1 MTSTQIKQI
10 ELDPHQRL
18 AANAAVGPTIIM
30 GAPGSGKTHT
40 LMGRIQRLSNSGVED
55 QTITYLT
62 FSAKA
67 AETAQR
73 TLEEKMPGSRV
84 RINSITQYAS
94 YFLRNAGASLL
105 GLNPHYHIWNKP
117 DTTNCV
123 EQIMEEIPAE
133 ERLNAND
140 RNDFISWLRETLGQP
155 PQQEVRAAYPEW
167 TTYYNMFQ
175 TEKMRQGAIDIEE
188 VIPLAT
194 SAMELYPNIAGVWA
208 RLQSR
213 HLMVDEFQD
222 LGRKEFRLIKNMVG
236 PEESISIAYD
246 PNQAIYRWRGAD
258 PRLVEQFQLE
268 YPQAETYFINLNHR
282 ATANLTAM
290 ANSVAAS
297 DNMRGLIAPG
307 QAPLRPEGPKPQCI
321 AVNGTPSQQYQ
332 AAIELVREHQKTEE
346 LDTIA
351 ILAPHHHACAA
362 VCSTLDMQN
371 IAYTLL
377 GDNRD
382 SDDDAVRAIIN
393 ILRLADN
400 PNDQAAFATAAGNI
414 FAGRRTALRGR
425 AMQDIINLSR
435 THETDLVQAGRIVQQ
450 VLEDRSGSDYLGISR
465 ARRAYRAINDLMT
478 NDSMSVAA
486 LCRKA
491 NQYRT
496 DNQKASVMTS
506 ISAGVYNLI
515 ALAELVDMESDK
527 PIRERLRDF
536 LERQA
541 IAPNPEH
548 RNFQNT
554 EPTKQRGGI
563 TVSTI
568 HGGKGIQWKT
578 VILTDMLQTN
588 LPGRYARTD
597 EDVEEKQRLFYV
609 AITRATDNLYCMAPL
624 ANPNGSEAQ
633 PNTWTSFIESL
644 EEHADYIETR

>member
-1 MTSTQIKQI
+1 MTSTKNKRI

-18 AANAAVGPTIIM
+18 AANAPVGPTIIV
-30 GAPGSGKTHT
+30 GGPGSGKTHT
-40 LMGRIQRLSNSGVED
+40 LMGRIQRLNHSGVED

-67 AETAQR
+67 AEAAQR
-73 TLEEKMPGSRV
+73 TLEDKMPGSRV

-117 DTTNCV
+117 DTINCI
-123 EQIMEEIPAE
+123 EQLMYEMPTD

-140 RNDFISWLRETLGQP
+140 QNDFVAWLRETLGQP
-155 PQQEVRAAYPEW
+155 PQQEVRPVYPEW
-167 TTYYNMFQ
+167 ANLYNLFQ
-175 TEKMRQGAIDIEE
+175 TEKTRQGALEIQE

-213 HLMVDEFQD
+213 HLLVDEFQD
-222 LGRKEFRLIKNMVG
+222 LGSREFRLIKNMVG

-258 PRLVEQFQLE
+258 RRLVEQFQLE

-290 ANSVAAS
+290 ANSVAA
-297 DNMRGLIAPG
+297 NKQMPGLIAPG
-307 QAPLRPEGPKPQCI
+307 QAPLRPQGPKPQCI
-321 AVNGTPSQQYQ
+321 AINGTPSQQYQ
-332 AAIELVREHQKTEE
+332 AAIKLVREHHKTDD

-351 ILAPHHHACAA
+351 ILAPHHNACTA
-362 VCSTLDMQN
+362 VCSTLDLQN

-382 SDDDAVRAIIN
+382 NDDDAVRAIIS

-400 PNDQAAFATAAGNI
+400 PNDHAAFATTAGNI
-414 FAGRRTALRGR
+414 FGGRRSPLRGS

-435 THETDLVQAGRIVQQ
+435 THNTDLVQAGRIVQQ
-450 VLEDRSGSDYLGISR
+450 VLDDRTSSDYLGISR

-491 NQYRT
+491 NQYRA
-496 DNQKASVMTS
+496 DNEKSSLLTTMT
-506 ISAGVYNLI
+506 AGVYNLI
-515 ALAELVDMESDK
+515 ALADLVDMENDK
-527 PIRERLRDF
+527 PIRDRLRDF
-536 LERQA
+536 LEKQA

-563 TVSTI
+563 TVATI
-568 HGGKGIQWKT
+568 HAGKGIQWKT
-578 VILTDMLQTN
+578 VILTDLLQNN

-597 EDVEEKQRLFYV
+597 EDIEEKQRLFYV
-609 AITRATDNLYCMAPL
+609 AITRATDNLYCMAPM
-624 ANPNGSEAQ
+624 ANPNGSESQ
-633 PNTWTSFIESL
+633 PNTWTCFIETL
-644 EEHADYIETR
+644 HEHATYIQSR